1 MLLNLCYSKNKFK
14 TYALLLSSIVSSIYL
29 FIYLFI
35 HSSIHSLRLTYANFY
50 EPINVS
56 NNTENET
63 KS

>member
-1 MLLNLCYSKNKFK
+1 MLLKKQIQNICVALKFHS
-14 TYALLLSSIVSSIYL
+14 LFHL